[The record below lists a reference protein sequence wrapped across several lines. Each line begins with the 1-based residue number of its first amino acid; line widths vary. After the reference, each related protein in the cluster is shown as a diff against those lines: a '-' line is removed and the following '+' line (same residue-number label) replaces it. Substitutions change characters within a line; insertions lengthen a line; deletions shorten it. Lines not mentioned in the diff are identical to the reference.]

1 MENATQD
8 KPIILAVDDAPE
20 NLDTLKN
27 ILVPEFTLLAATN
40 GKLALELIKRKPPDL
55 VLLDVMMPDIDGYD
69 VCRQIKSNPSSAL
82 TPVILVAARMEDQD
96 ESLGF
101 DAGAVDYI
109 TKPLRPSI
117 VQARVRTQLA
127 LANQQQQCLKQVELA
142 TAELQQNQH
151 DAIEMLG
158 EAGHYND
165 TDTGVHIWRMA
176 EYSEMLARAV
186 NWSTEMQERI
196 RLAAPMH
203 DTGKIGIADEILK
216 APRKLTAEE
225 FDIMKTHTTIGYK
238 ILRRSNTD
246 LFSMAAEIAWC
257 HHEKWDGSGYPR
269 GLKAEAIPES
279 ARIVAV
285 ADVFDA
291 LTMKR
296 PYKTPWSVDKAI
308 NLLRENTGT
317 HFEPRL
323 VNAFIGVLD
332 EVNAAKNRWD
342 ESG

>member
-1 MENATQD
+1 MENAIQD
-8 KPIILAVDDAPE
+8 KPVILAVDDAPE
-20 NLDTLKN
+20 NLDILRN
-27 ILVPEFTLLAATN
+27 ILVPEFTLLAATD
-40 GKLALELIKRKPPDL
+40 GELALQLIERKLPDL
-55 VLLDVMMPDIDGYD
+55 VLLDVMMPGIDGYE
-69 VCRQIKSNPSSAL
+69 VCRQIKSRQASAL
-82 TPVILVAARMEDQD
+82 TPVILVSPGMEDQD

-101 DAGAVDYI
+101 AAGAVDYI

-117 VQARVRTQLA
+117 VQARVKTQLA
-127 LANQQQQCLKQVELA
+127 LSDQQRQCLKQVELA

-176 EYSEMLARAV
+176 EYSEILARAI

-225 FDIMKTHTTIGYK
+225 FEIMKTHTTIGYK
-238 ILRRSNTD
+238 ILSRSNTD

-257 HHEKWDGSGYPR
+257 HHEKWNGAGYPR

-296 PYKTPWSVDKAI
+296 PYKEPWPIDKAI
-308 NLLRENTGT
+308 NLLREDSGS
-317 HFEPRL
+317 HFDPRL
-323 VNAFIGVLD
+323 VETFIDVID
-332 EVNAAKNRWD
+332 EIKTARSRWD
-342 ESG
+342 EA